1 MRRLAVGAQPGLIRI
16 DPPLS
21 KAGDFVELRIG
32 FSPSIIS
39 AGSLALPSTRLFI
52 AVIGERSMKRRA
64 PR

>member
-1 MRRLAVGAQPGLIRI
+1 LI
-16 DPPLS
+16 
-21 KAGDFVELRIG
+21 ALR